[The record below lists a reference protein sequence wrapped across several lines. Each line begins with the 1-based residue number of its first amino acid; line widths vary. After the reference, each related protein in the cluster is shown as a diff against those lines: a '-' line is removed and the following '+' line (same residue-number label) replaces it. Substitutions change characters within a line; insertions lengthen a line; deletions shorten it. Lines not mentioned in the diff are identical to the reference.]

1 MGKHYF
7 PADGAIGLGNTKYYN
22 NNNLNKYLKLL
33 INVLLIIKIIKKLFR
48 IRRKWK
54 HFWLEFQFPKNNFIT
69 IKRKWWKGIVFNF
82 YKL

>member
-54 HFWLEFQFPKNNFIT
+54 HF
-69 IKRKWWKGIVFNF
+69 
-82 YKL
+82 